1 MPLRLAF
8 FSLILLFS
16 LVACQG
22 SPPADTTPAPGPG
35 LAVEVQASPSYVSFN
50 GTSSATLDITADG
63 AWTAATD
70 QSWLKLDKAG
80 GDGNATLTL
89 TVDRTGVTPGHYAG
103 SVLFRGAE
111 PEAVV
116 TVSMRFPSLKG
127 EASDRQGHLTTNAA
141 TRDLGTLEAG
151 VDYVPGELLVR
162 LDSAMARALQ
172 QRSGLVPQNV
182 ELSQGALA
190 SVSAS
195 LATDYGLTV
204 GAPVSTVLPLVV
216 AKTDRP
222 LAEVL
227 AALERDG
234 RVSYAT
240 PNYLQQAFGVPNDEA
255 YIHQWHYAAVNL
267 PGAWDLSE
275 GTPDVTVAVI
285 DGGFATSHPDL
296 RANLLDG
303 FDFGDMDAEE
313 NVTTD
318 ACAEHGTH
326 VAGTVA
332 AVSNNKFGVAGVAPK
347 VRVLPLKVG
356 VYDAGKGTCPMP
368 MDAVMKAILYA
379 AGYPIPGAGQL
390 DEPIEVINMSLG
402 GAPGSFMEAEV
413 ISLAV
418 AQGVTVV
425 AAAGNENEGIKYPAA
440 YPGVIAVGATDLQNA
455 RAYYS
460 NYGLEL
466 DLVAPGGDVT
476 VDRNNDGY
484 ADGVL
489 STGWDVER
497 NQPAY
502 AFEQGTSMASP
513 HVAGVAALLRSVN
526 RDLNPAAVLAILQS
540 TSKDLGASGWDPE
553 YGSGLVDAQAAVALA
568 RSLLRAPADSL
579 IVRLRRG
586 GIMVAEGRADAAGL
600 FGFENL
606 AAGDYTLEVG
616 TDVDGDG
623 ALGEGGELYGV
634 VKVSVDYTGDA
645 TQNVVVAPR

>member
-8 FSLILLFS
+8 FSLVLLSS

-22 SPPADTTPAPGPG
+22 NPPADTTPIPGSAPA
-35 LAVEVQASPSYVSFN
+35 LEVQASPSYLSFN
-50 GTSSATLDITADG
+50 GTSSATLDVTADG
-63 AWTAATD
+63 AWTAETD
-70 QSWLKLDKAG
+70 QPWLKLDKAG
-80 GDGNATLTL
+80 GDGDATLTL

-103 SVLFRGAE
+103 SVLLRGAE

-141 TRDLGTLEAG
+141 TRDLGTLAVG

-182 ELSQGALA
+182 SLSQSALT

-216 AKTDRP
+216 VKTDRP
-222 LAEVL
+222 LAEVM

-240 PNYLQQAFGVPNDEA
+240 PNYLQQAFGVPNDA
-255 YIHQWHYAAVNL
+255 FYVHQWHYAAVNL

-296 RANLLDG
+296 QVNLLDG

-313 NVTTD
+313 NVTSN

-332 AVSNNKFGVAGVAPK
+332 AVSNNKVGVAGVAPR
-347 VRVLPLKVG
+347 VRVLPLKAG
-356 VYDAGKGTCPMP
+356 VYDADKGICPIP
-368 MDAVMKAILYA
+368 TVAVIRAILYA
-379 AGYPIPGAGQL
+379 AGYQVSGAGYL
-390 DEPIEVINMSLG
+390 DEPVEVINMSLG
-402 GAPGSFMEAEV
+402 GALYNFHYAEV
-413 ISLAV
+413 LSLAL

-425 AAAGNENEGIKYPAA
+425 AAAGNENEYVKYPAA
-440 YPGVIAVGATDLQNA
+440 YPGVIAVGATDLQNV
-455 RAYYS
+455 RASYS

-466 DLVAPGGDVT
+466 DLVAPGGDAT

-484 ADGVL
+484 PDGVL

-502 AFEQGTSMASP
+502 SFEQGTSMASP

-540 TSKDLGASGWDPE
+540 TSRDLGASGWDPE

-568 RSLLRAPADSL
+568 QSLLRAPADSL
-579 IVRLRRG
+579 VVRLQRG
-586 GIMVAEGRADAAGL
+586 GATVAEGRADAAGL

-623 ALGEGGELYGV
+623 ALGEGGELYGM
-634 VKVSVDYTGDA
+634 VKVAVSYTGDA
-645 TQNVVVAPR
+645 TQNVVVVPR